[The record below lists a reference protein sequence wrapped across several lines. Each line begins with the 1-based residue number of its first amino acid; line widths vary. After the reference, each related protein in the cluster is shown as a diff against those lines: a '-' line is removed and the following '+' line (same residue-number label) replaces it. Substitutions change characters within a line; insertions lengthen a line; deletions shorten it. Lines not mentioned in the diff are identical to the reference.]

1 MKDISLND
9 LLKAGAHFGHQTSRW
24 NPKMAPYIY
33 TVRNDIY
40 ILDLG
45 KTRQKLVEAM
55 DFVRGVAQKGGTVLF
70 VGTKRQAKEEV
81 KKAAQACGMPF
92 VVTRWLGGTFT
103 NFRTIQ
109 KTIKKMERYETQKAN
124 GEMEKNYTK
133 KERLM
138 IERELIKMRNLF
150 EGIKDMKKLPEAV
163 VILDVKYDEIALIE
177 AQKSKVKIVGVV
189 DTNSNPDNIDYVI
202 PSNDDAIKVI
212 TLVAEALS
220 EAISEGKKNYVPG
233 VSMIGAKVPAKST
246 TPIAAPAPAAVAAVE
261 AVEATAIEIE
271 AAETPEIVEDVT
283 DEVAEEITETTFDNA
298 ADETAKDSILRQEN
312 E

>member
-1 MKDISLND
+1 
-9 LLKAGAHFGHQTSRW
+9 
-24 NPKMAPYIY
+24 
-33 TVRNDIY
+33 
-40 ILDLG
+40 
-45 KTRQKLVEAM
+45 
-55 DFVRGVAQKGGTVLF
+55 
-70 VGTKRQAKEEV
+70 
-81 KKAAQACGMPF
+81 
-92 VVTRWLGGTFT
+92 
-103 NFRTIQ
+103 
-109 KTIKKMERYETQKAN
+109 MERYETQKAN

-233 VSMIGAKVPAKST
+233 ASMIGAKVPAKST
-246 TPIAAPAPAAVAAVE
+246 TPVAAPVAAVAAVPA
-261 AVEATAIEIE
+261 AVEAAATE
-271 AAETPEIVEDVT
+271 AAETPEITEDVT
-283 DEVAEEITETTFDNA
+283 DEVAEEITETTFDDA
-298 ADETAKDSILRQEN
+298 ADETAKDSVLRQEN

>member
-1 MKDISLND
+1 MKDVTLTD

-24 NPKMAPYIY
+24 NPKMASYIY

-45 KTRQKLVEAM
+45 KTRQKLIEAM
-55 DFVRGVAQKGGTVLF
+55 DFVRNVAQKGGTILF
-70 VGTKRQAKEEV
+70 VGTKRQAKDEV
-81 KKAAQACGMPF
+81 KKAAQSCGMPF

-109 KTIKKMERYETQKAN
+109 KTIKKMERYESQQAN

-138 IERELIKMRNLF
+138 IERELIKMRTLF

-189 DTNSNPDNIDYVI
+189 DTNSNPDKIDYLI

-212 TLVAEALS
+212 ALIAESLAEAV
-220 EAISEGKKNYVPG
+220 SEGKKNYVPSSSVVG
-233 VSMIGAKVPAKST
+233 TKVPAKSVV
-246 TPIAAPAPAAVAAVE
+246 AAPVAATVPAAPVANEV
-261 AVEATAIEIE
+261 
-271 AAETPEIVEDVT
+271 TPEVAPDLT
-283 DEVAEEITETTFDNA
+283 ADAEELITETTFDGDA
-298 ADETAKDSILRQEN
+298 EESAKDSILRQEN